1 MRFDTMPWDKD
12 FNPEK
17 FREECTKAREE
28 NSRRSRESS
37 DSGKTFEHQIETACM
52 MYEESNKA
60 SVAKIPEPF
69 RVIKKLAA
77 GRANVQC
84 LRHADPD
91 FMGAVSKGRCIVF
104 EAKYTSKDRLETRAL
119 TGRQWQALERYW
131 KMAAFAGV
139 CCGIQDKYY
148 FVPWAVFRDMKNI
161 YGHQYVTQED
171 LKPYEV
177 KCTGPA
183 VLFLDYKNPKEAK
196 EAMYAF
202 RKAKGEKQ

>member
-12 FNPEK
+12 FNPKE
-17 FREECTKAREE
+17 FREACAKARET
-28 NSRRSRESS
+28 NSRIGSHSLE
-37 DSGKTFEHQIETACM
+37 SGKLFENQIETACRQ
-52 MYEESNKA
+52 YEEDNRA

-77 GRANVQC
+77 GRANVQF

-91 FMGAVSKGRCIVF
+91 FMGAVSKGQCIVF

-131 KMAAFAGV
+131 KMTAFAGV

-161 YGHQYVTQED
+161 YCRHYVTQAD
-171 LKPYEV
+171 LAPYEV

-196 EAMYAF
+196 NAF
-202 RKAKGEKQ
+202 MKAKGEKQ

>member
-77 GRANVQC
+77 GRANVQF

-91 FMGAVSKGRCIVF
+91 FMGAGF
-104 EAKYTSKDRLETRAL
+104 
-119 TGRQWQALERYW
+119 
-131 KMAAFAGV
+131 
-139 CCGIQDKYY
+139 
-148 FVPWAVFRDMKNI
+148 
-161 YGHQYVTQED
+161 
-171 LKPYEV
+171 
-177 KCTGPA
+177 
-183 VLFLDYKNPKEAK
+183 
-196 EAMYAF
+196 
-202 RKAKGEKQ
+202 

>member
-12 FNPEK
+12 FKPKE
-17 FREECTKAREE
+17 FREACAKARET
-28 NSRRSRESS
+28 NSRIGSHSLE
-37 DSGKTFEHQIETACM
+37 SGKLFENQIETACRH
-52 MYEESNKA
+52 YEEDNRA

-77 GRANVQC
+77 GRANVQF

-139 CCGIQDKYY
+139 CCGIQNKYY

-161 YGHQYVTQED
+161 YGRQYVTQED
-171 LKPYEV
+171 LNPYEV
-177 KCTGPA
+177 KCTGHA

-196 EAMYAF
+196 NAF
-202 RKAKGEKQ
+202 IKAKGENQ